1 MNDPLKNPF
10 LNPRLFGFGRLVFDG
25 IHGPEFGVGRVWY
38 QEGHRQ
44 AGHVEVERK
53 DGPPVLV
60 PVENCQVGAHW
71 DDTPEEGRFTGAGD
85 FYRPAFLDGTGK
97 RFLRRDYSV
106 IIPGDMGQACALLER
121 VRPGWT
127 VDWFSHG
134 CNEFRGVLT
143 VAEVHDG
150 HFVLTGGKNAPTRYT
165 WPEEGE
171 EFDIEGDQLTKIQV
185 HEARTGKPPSRSL
198 TLKFREGVNR

>member
-1 MNDPLKNPF
+1 MNDPLRNPF
-10 LNPRLFGFGRLVFDG
+10 LNPRLSSFGRLTFDG

-44 AGHVEVERK
+44 AGHVEVERR
-53 DGPPVLV
+53 DGSPALV
-60 PVENCQVGAHW
+60 PVESCQVGANW
-71 DDTPEEGRFTGAGD
+71 DDTPKGGRFTGSEL
-85 FYRPAFLDGTGK
+85 YRPAFLDDTGK
-97 RFLRRDYSV
+97 RFLRRDHSV
-106 IIPGDMGQACALLER
+106 IIPGDMKRARALLER

-143 VAEVHDG
+143 VTEAHDG
-150 HFVLTGGKNAPTRYT
+150 HFSLTGGKNAPTRYT
-165 WPEEGE
+165 WPEEHE
-171 EFDIEGDQLTKIQV
+171 EFDIEGDRLTEIRV

-198 TLKFREGVNR
+198 TLKFQEGVIR